1 MDFNPRV
8 LLYSL
13 YIGKELCHIFLY
25 FGIYQ
30 GIYNCSISINLIW
43 CWWRMRVCG
52 VVAYL
57 PLESSFTWFTIP
69 GFTTFTRFTKVYQVY
84 QFTSWSKSENFLA
97 NFADMGSFENRKWSK
112 NMLGLHKTI
121 EISTNIITDRRKK
134 VNSTLEKSVQQVSN
148 VLFIFSG
155 ISWIKSYGWFCHSS
169 IWIKIGVDIGAS
181 GISWS
186 PKFEWRW
193 TNTLLL

>member
-1 MDFNPRV
+1 MLMTNESLWCGCLSSSWILVYLVYHTRV
-8 LLYSL
+8 Y
-13 YIGKELCHIFLY
+13 HV
-25 FGIYQ
+25 YQ
-30 GIYNCSISINLIW
+30 
-43 CWWRMRVCG
+43 V
-52 VVAYL
+52 YL
-57 PLESSFTWFTIP
+57 
-69 GFTTFTRFTKVYQVY
+69 VYQVY

-169 IWIKIGVDIGAS
+169 IWIKIEVDIGAS